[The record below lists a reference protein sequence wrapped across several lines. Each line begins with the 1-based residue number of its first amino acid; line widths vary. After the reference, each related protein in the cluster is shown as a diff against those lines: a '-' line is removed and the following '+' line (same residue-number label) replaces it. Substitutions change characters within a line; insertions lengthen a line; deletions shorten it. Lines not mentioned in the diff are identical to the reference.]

1 MGTYLTTL
9 GAVLPVFLIVG
20 LGFAV
25 RKGGWFSP
33 EADRTILQLVLKV
46 FYPCF
51 IFRNILGN
59 EALMGGTNILVAPF
73 MGMVAVMIGFLLA
86 WPMALLFFPGQR
98 KRQRTLVFCLGI
110 FNFGYMAIPL
120 MDHFF
125 GQSGVGVLLIFN
137 VGVELTM
144 WTVGIFIL
152 SGTGMSGAWKK
163 LFNPPV
169 IAMALA
175 MSLNLLGWAGAVPDF
190 VQTFT
195 RMVGACAIPLGLLVS
210 GCMVADFHR
219 SMRVREGIRTV
230 TAAFLVR
237 LGLAPAAFLVLA
249 ILLPLSA
256 EIKQVLVIQAA
267 MPAGIFPLV
276 ITRIYEGDTSTAVTV
291 VIGTTIGSLFL
302 IPFWISLGM
311 GVL

>member
-9 GAVLPVFLIVG
+9 GAVLPVFLIVA
-20 LGFAV
+20 LGFSL
-25 RKGGWFSP
+25 RKGGWFTA
-33 EADRTILQLVLKV
+33 EADRTVLQLVLKV

-59 EALMGGTNILVAPF
+59 EALLGGTNFVVAPL
-73 MGMVAVMIGFLLA
+73 MGVVAVGIGFLLA
-86 WPMALLFFPGQR
+86 WPLALLFFPGQR
-98 KRQRTLVFCLGI
+98 TRQRTLIFCLGI
-110 FNFGYMAIPL
+110 FNFGYLAIPL
-120 MDHFF
+120 MDRFF
-125 GQSGVGVLLIFN
+125 GEGNVGVLLVFN

-152 SGTGMSGAWKK
+152 SGTGMKGAWKK
-163 LFNPPV
+163 LLNPPV

-175 MSLNLLGWAGAVPDF
+175 MSINLLGWAEAVPEF

-195 RMVGACAIPLGLLVS
+195 RMVGACAIPMGLLVS

-219 SMRVREGIRTV
+219 SMRVREGLRTL
-230 TAAFLVR
+230 TAALLVR
-237 LGLAPAAFLVLA
+237 LGLAPLAFLGLA
-249 ILLPLSA
+249 LFLPLSL

-276 ITRIYEGDTSTAVTV
+276 ITRIYQGDTSIAVTV
-291 VIGTTIGSLFL
+291 VIGTTFFSLFL
-302 IPFWISLGM
+302 IPLWISIGM